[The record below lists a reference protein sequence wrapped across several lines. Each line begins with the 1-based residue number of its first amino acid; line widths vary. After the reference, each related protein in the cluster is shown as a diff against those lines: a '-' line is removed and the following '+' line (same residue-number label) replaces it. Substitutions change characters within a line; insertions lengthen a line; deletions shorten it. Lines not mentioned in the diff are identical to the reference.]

1 MWKPS
6 ATVGTSTTDTSRPEP
21 ASVVFVQEPP
31 DDELTF
37 RVQRPVESDVKR
49 REIEKSRA
57 ALEARGNGLSWR
69 DVAAETGVHKARGIS
84 GIAGTATSGRLKLRE
99 RLTCGAT
106 CIVDEPVRTRMS
118 TNEGPAE
125 TTVSDRGMVTIPAA
139 FRRRLDIEP
148 GDKLRWTTDE
158 EGNLSVEIV
167 HQREGV
173 FDDFE
178 PVDVGETNAV
188 EVEGEF
194 GAE

>member
-69 DVAAETGVHKARGIS
+69 DVAAETGVHKDTARNIWD
-84 GIAGTATSGRLKLRE
+84 RRDRYLR
-99 RLTCGAT
+99 A
-106 CIVDEPVRTRMS
+106 
-118 TNEGPAE
+118 AE
-125 TTVSDRGMVTIPAA
+125 TP
-139 FRRRLDIEP
+139 
-148 GDKLRWTTDE
+148 
-158 EGNLSVEIV
+158 
-167 HQREGV
+167 
-173 FDDFE
+173 
-178 PVDVGETNAV
+178 
-188 EVEGEF
+188 
-194 GAE
+194 